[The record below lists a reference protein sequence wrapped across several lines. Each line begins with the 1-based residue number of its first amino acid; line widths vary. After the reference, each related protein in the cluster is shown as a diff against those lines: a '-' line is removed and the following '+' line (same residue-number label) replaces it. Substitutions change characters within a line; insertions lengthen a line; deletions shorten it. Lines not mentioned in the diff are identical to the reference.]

1 MPVLHFQLLLSESLI
16 FFPESLVQDFSS
28 NLQRIL
34 LLGLLFILIFLGYDI
49 LKYFIVP
56 VLWACIIAYM
66 TWPMYKRI
74 LRMFNSNRPTL
85 SASIMISLVILVV
98 GIPLTFAIFI
108 LQHEGRNLYVDLQRQ
123 LASGHLTVPD
133 LIRDLPIIGK
143 EISRTVRDINAD
155 PSSLTQTVGLWI
167 QGHMNYGKFVLNEIT
182 KNLVKLGFAVMSLF
196 FFYRDGQTILEQVST
211 ALHKLIGPRIHHYL
225 DTISETTRAVVYGV
239 GLTAVAQSFL
249 AGISYFVADVPNPM
263 VLTIITFLMA
273 LIPFG
278 PPLAYG
284 AVSLWLFSQ
293 GQTVEAIG
301 VMAWGVCV
309 VSTADNVIRP
319 LVISGATKIPFLLIM
334 FGVLGGLASFGL
346 VGLFIGPVILAIL
359 LAIWREWLH
368 ETHEPGLQMPDATLA
383 YDIDDDEPSKN

>member
-1 MPVLHFQLLLSESLI
+1 MQEFT
-16 FFPESLVQDFSS
+16 S

-34 LLGLLFILIFLGYDI
+34 LFGLLFILFFLGYDI

-74 LRMFNSNRPTL
+74 LRTFGSHRPTL
-85 SASIMISLVILVV
+85 SASLMISLVVLVV
-98 GIPLTFAIFI
+98 GIPLTFAVFI
-108 LQHEGRNLYVDLQRQ
+108 LQHEGRNLYFDLQRQ
-123 LASGHLTVPD
+123 MSSGHLNVPD
-133 LIRDLPIIGK
+133 FIRELPIIGK
-143 EISRTVRDINAD
+143 EISRTVREINAD
-155 PSSLTQTVGLWI
+155 PNSLTQNIAAWV
-167 QGHMNYGKFVLNEIT
+167 QGHLNYGKFVLNEIT
-182 KNLVKLGFAVMSLF
+182 KNLVKLGFALLSLF
-196 FFYRDGQTILEQVST
+196 FFYRDGQTILEQVSK
-211 ALHKLIGPRIHHYL
+211 AMEMLIGPRVHHYL

-249 AGISYFVADVPNPM
+249 AGISYFVAGVPNPM

-284 AVSLWLFSQ
+284 AVSLWLLSQ

-301 VMAWGVCV
+301 VMAWGVCI

-368 ETHEPGLQMPDATLA
+368 ESNDPVNERIMPDATMA
-383 YDIDDDEPSKN
+383 YEVEDNEKEIR

>member
-1 MPVLHFQLLLSESLI
+1 MQEFNPT
-16 FFPESLVQDFSS
+16 
-28 NLQRIL
+28 LQRAL
-34 LLGLLFILIFLGYDI
+34 LFGLLFILIFLGFDI

-66 TWPMYKRI
+66 TWPLYKRI
-74 LRMFNSNRPTL
+74 QRFCGTQRSTL
-85 SASIMISLVILVV
+85 SASIMITIIVLVIGL
-98 GIPLTFAIFI
+98 PLTFAVFI
-108 LQHEGRNLYVDLQRQ
+108 LQHEGRNLYFDLQRQ
-123 LASGHLTVPD
+123 FSSGHLSVPD
-133 LIRDLPIIGK
+133 FIRELPIIGK
-143 EISRTVRDINAD
+143 EISRTVREINTD
-155 PSSLTQTVGLWI
+155 PNSFSQTIGVWI

-182 KNLVKLGFAVMSLF
+182 RNLVKLGFAVMSLF
-196 FFYRDGQTILEQVST
+196 FFYRDGQTIVEQVSK
-211 ALHKLIGPRIHHYL
+211 ALHKIIGPRVHHYM

-239 GLTAVAQSFL
+239 GLTAIAHSIL
-249 AGISYFVADVPNPM
+249 AGTSYFVAGVPNPM
-263 VLTIITFLMA
+263 VVTIVTFLFA

-293 GQTVEAIG
+293 GQTMEAIG

-368 ETHEPGLQMPDATLA
+368 ETTAPEPMPDSTLA
-383 YDIDDDEPSKN
+383 YDLDDDPDFK

>member
-1 MPVLHFQLLLSESLI
+1 MQEFT
-16 FFPESLVQDFSS
+16 S
-28 NLQRIL
+28 NIQRIL
-34 LLGLLFILIFLGYDI
+34 LFGLLFILIFLGYDI

-66 TWPMYKRI
+66 TWPIYKRM
-74 LRMFNSNRPTL
+74 LRVCGSHRPTL
-85 SASIMISLVILVV
+85 SASLMITLVILVI
-98 GIPLTFAIFI
+98 GIPLTFAVFI
-108 LQHEGRNLYVDLQRQ
+108 LQHEGRNLFFNLQRQ
-123 LASGHLTVPD
+123 MSSGHLTVPD

-143 EISRTVRDINAD
+143 EISRTVREINAD
-155 PSSLTQTVGLWI
+155 PSSLSQTIGEWI
-167 QGHMNYGKFVLNEIT
+167 QGHMNYGKFILNEIT
-182 KNLVKLGFAVMSLF
+182 KNLVKLSFAIMSLF
-196 FFYRDGQTILEQVST
+196 FFYRDGQTILAQVSK
-211 ALHKLIGPRIHHYL
+211 ALEMLIGPRIHHYL

-249 AGISYFVADVPNPM
+249 AGLSYFVADVPNPM
-263 VLTIITFLMA
+263 VLTIATFLLA

-278 PPLAYG
+278 PPLSYT

-301 VMAWGVCV
+301 VMIWGVCI

-359 LAIWREWLH
+359 LAIWREWLS
-368 ETHEPGLQMPDATLA
+368 ETTPPIMIMPDASMA
-383 YDIDDDEPSKN
+383 YDIDDNDTPKTEL

>member
-1 MPVLHFQLLLSESLI
+1 
-16 FFPESLVQDFSS
+16 VQDFTS

-34 LLGLLFILIFLGYDI
+34 LFGLLFILIFLGYDI

-74 LRMFNSNRPTL
+74 LRMFGPNRPTL
-85 SASIMISLVILVV
+85 SASVMITLVVLVV

-108 LQHEGRNLYVDLQRQ
+108 LQHEGRNLYFDLQRQ
-123 LASGHLTVPD
+123 LSSGHLTVPD
-133 LIRDLPIIGK
+133 FIRELPIIGK
-143 EISRTVRDINAD
+143 EVSRTVREINAD
-155 PSSLTQTVGLWI
+155 PTSLSQTIGLWI
-167 QGHMNYGKFVLNEIT
+167 QGHLNYGKFVLNEIT

-196 FFYRDGQTILEQVST
+196 FFYRDGQTILEQVSK
-211 ALHKLIGPRIHHYL
+211 ALQMLIGPRIHHYL

-239 GLTAVAQSFL
+239 GLTAVAQSIL
-249 AGISYFVADVPNPM
+249 AGISYFVAGVPNPM
-263 VLTIITFLMA
+263 VLTIATFLMA

-278 PPLAYG
+278 PPVAYG

-301 VMAWGVCV
+301 VMAWGVCI

-368 ETHEPGLQMPDATLA
+368 ETTEPGILMPDATMA
-383 YDIDDDEPSKN
+383 YEIEENDPKKPN

>member
-1 MPVLHFQLLLSESLI
+1 MQEFNPT
-16 FFPESLVQDFSS
+16 
-28 NLQRIL
+28 LQR
-34 LLGLLFILIFLGYDI
+34 GLLFGLFFILIYLGYDI

-56 VLWACIIAYM
+56 VLWASIITYM

-74 LRMFNSNRPTL
+74 QRLCGEHRPTL
-85 SASIMISLVILVV
+85 SASIMISLVVLVV
-98 GIPLTFAIFI
+98 GVPLTVAIFI
-108 LQHEGRNLYVDLQRQ
+108 LQHEGRNLYFDLHRQ
-123 LASGHLTVPD
+123 LSSGHLSVPD
-133 LIRDLPIIGK
+133 FIRDLPLIGK

-155 PSSLTQTVGLWI
+155 PTTLSQTIGTWL
-167 QGHMNYGKFVLNEIT
+167 QGHMSYGKFVLNEIT
-182 KNLVKLGFAVMSLF
+182 KNIVKLCFAVMSLF
-196 FFYRDGQTILEQVST
+196 FFYRDGQTIVSQVSQ
-211 ALHKLIGPRIHHYL
+211 ALQKIIGPRIHHYI

-239 GLTAVAQSFL
+239 GLTAIAQAIL
-249 AGISYFVADVPNPM
+249 AGISYFVAGVPNPM
-263 VLTIITFLMA
+263 VLTIVTFLMA

-278 PPLAYG
+278 PPVAYG

-301 VMAWGVCV
+301 VMAWGVCI

-368 ETHEPGLQMPDATLA
+368 ETQEPEPMPDASMA
-383 YDIDDDEPSKN
+383 YEVEDDIDRNHDNNHKTSL

>member
-1 MPVLHFQLLLSESLI
+1 MQEFT
-16 FFPESLVQDFSS
+16 S
-28 NLQRIL
+28 NIQRIL
-34 LLGLLFILIFLGYDI
+34 LFGLLFILIFLGYDI

-66 TWPMYKRI
+66 TWPVYKRI
-74 LRMFNSNRPTL
+74 LRIFGSNRPTL
-85 SASIMISLVILVV
+85 SASLMITLVILIV

-108 LQHEGRNLYVDLQRQ
+108 LQHEGRNLYIDLQRQ
-123 LASGHLTVPD
+123 MSSGHLTVPD

-143 EISRTVRDINAD
+143 EISRTVNEINAD
-155 PSSLTQTVGLWI
+155 PTTLSQNIGAWI
-167 QGHMNYGKFVLNEIT
+167 QGHMNYGKFILNEIT
-182 KNLVKLGFAVMSLF
+182 KNLVKLSFAIMSLF
-196 FFYRDGQTILEQVST
+196 FFYRDGQMILAQVSK
-211 ALHKLIGPRIHHYL
+211 ALEMLIGPRIHHYL

-239 GLTAVAQSFL
+239 GLTAVAQSIL

-263 VLTIITFLMA
+263 VLTIMTFLLA

-278 PPLAYG
+278 PPVSYT
-284 AVSLWLFSQ
+284 AVSLWLFSK
-293 GQTVEAIG
+293 GHTVEAIG

-368 ETHEPGLQMPDATLA
+368 ETEEPKMLMPDASMA
-383 YDIDDDEPSKN
+383 YDINDDEPPKT